1 MMSLRSLRAALLL
14 TNSRSAYL
22 YLLALVFLLSACTS
36 GLEKPP
42 ELETAAAK
50 KTSSRIASDKDDAE
64 ERTSGLVINSS
75 TDLELTHDT
84 LRGQQR
90 VGLRFDDIKVPRG
103 ATIKK
108 AYIQF
113 KADETDWAH
122 VKVAIHAED
131 TDDAKS
137 FPQGKN
143 RNISQRKQTS
153 AKRTWTIDPWK
164 KRGERGAKQR
174 TPDLSRLVSE
184 VTSRKGWEDGN
195 ALAFIITSSVRDGK
209 RVAESY
215 RGDKK
220 GAPTLYIEYSGGAR
234 TAEPKPSAPVAKGG
248 SPRIILDTDIG
259 VDVDDAGALAVLHA
273 LADRGEATILATVS
287 NTYDP
292 YAAAAIDVINT
303 YYGRPNLLVGRN
315 ANKGQLSK
323 ATPWWRKNDA
333 HFVRQL
339 AQRFPHNTNLKKIPS
354 AVSVYRKALAS
365 QPDGSVTVVS
375 VGFMSNLADLLASGP
390 DKYSRLSGKA
400 LVKRKVKELVIMGGT
415 YPGSDRDLYLKGT
428 SKHGITPLV
437 AKRVLDSWPTKMTFA
452 AGNVCGDV
460 TTGQSL
466 ARKTPKSNPVRES
479 YKLFFK
485 KEGVGRDSWDP
496 CAVLYAVRGFSGPGG
511 RYFAMPN
518 VNKHLEINKSG
529 TTRWVAP
536 NNGRHQRLV
545 RKMSRGDITKLL
557 ESLMTA
563 APKR

>member
-1 MMSLRSLRAALLL
+1 MMSLRSLRAVPPFGFRY
-14 TNSRSAYL
+14 TL
-22 YLLALVFLLSACTS
+22 YFLALIFLLSACTS

-42 ELETAAAK
+42 ELEATATT
-50 KTSSRIASDKDDAE
+50 KTSSRISSDKDDAE
-64 ERTSGLVINSS
+64 ERASGLVINSS
-75 TDLELTHDT
+75 TDLELTHDV

-90 VGLRFDDIKVPRG
+90 IGLRFDDIEVPRG

-137 FPQGKN
+137 FPQGRN
-143 RNISQRKQTS
+143 RNISSRKQTS
-153 AKRTWTIDPWK
+153 AKRTWTIDAWK
-164 KRGERGAKQR
+164 ERGERGAKQR
-174 TPDLSRLVSE
+174 TPDLSALVQE
-184 VTSRKGWEDGN
+184 VTSRKGWRDGN
-195 ALAFIITSSVRDGK
+195 ALAFIVSSSVKDGK

-220 GAPTLYIEYSGGAR
+220 GAPTLYVEYSGGKR
-234 TAEPKPSAPVAKGG
+234 TAEPRPSAPVRAKGG
-248 SPRIILDTDIG
+248 SPRIILDTDVG

-273 LADRGEATILATVS
+273 LADRGEAKVLATVS

-303 YYGRPNLLVGRN
+303 YYGRPNLPVGRN

-339 AQRFPHNTNLKKIPS
+339 AARFPHDTDLKKIPS

-375 VGFMSNLADLLASGP
+375 VGFMSNLSDLLVSGP
-390 DKYSRLSGKA
+390 DKYSSLSGKA

-428 SKHGITPLV
+428 KEHGITPSV
-437 AKRVLDSWPTKMTFA
+437 AGRVLDSWPTKMTFA

-460 TTGQSL
+460 MTGQSL

-511 RYFAMPN
+511 RYFAMPK
-518 VNKHLEINKSG
+518 VSKHIEINKSG
-529 TTRWVAP
+529 TTKWVSP

-545 RKMSRGDITKLL
+545 RKMSRGDITALL
-557 ESLMTA
+557 ENLMTA